1 MRCAC
6 NRWGPG
12 TTCERPSNTAASKEI
27 QDKLTKMQQERSQQ
41 DKMWIIDD
49 EKQKINVNTEVKNK

>member
-12 TTCERPSNTAASKEI
+12 TTCERPSNTAASKEL
-27 QDKLTKMQQERSQQ
+27 QDKLAKMQQERSQQ
-41 DKMWIIDD
+41 DKMWIKED
-49 EKQKINVNTEVKNK
+49 EPQQDQKKK